1 MELNDFGLIVKA
13 LRKNS
18 FDYNGNRWTRESLS
32 RAVHLTEDQLGR
44 LERGDRKYLD
54 NQTLMLLADS
64 FNLTTLERKEFFYAA
79 LGLKDEVLFNLEEPE
94 TQLSGIFNTME
105 KLLVPAFLTDVYADI
120 ASANK
125 AVMDLYQITP
135 GMLKRLRKTPAG
147 FNQLYLIYSDI
158 YGLKDLIGPQ
168 WSDAAIMT
176 ILEFRR
182 SSLRYRHTNYFH
194 YLLNTLLKEK
204 QFELDWYSCH
214 RNDDNYDL
222 TYERFEYEHPF
233 FGPLLYTATETVI
246 HTMKGELKLVL
257 YNPANPETVAV
268 FEELMTY
275 GGNQIFQLAS
285 WPEKNIGN

>member
-54 NQTLMLLADS
+54 NQTLMLLANS
-64 FNLTTLERKEFFYAA
+64 FNLTILERKEFFYAA
-79 LGLKDEVLFNLEEPE
+79 LGLKDEVLFKLEEPE
-94 TQLSGIFNTME
+94 TQLSGILNTME
-105 KLLVPAFLTDVYADI
+105 KLQVPAFLTDVYADI
-120 ASANK
+120 VSANK
-125 AVMDLYQITP
+125 AVLDLYQINP

-176 ILEFRR
+176 LLEFRR

-194 YLLNTLLKEK
+194 YLFNTLLKEK

-214 RNDDNYDL
+214 RSHDNYDS

-233 FGPLLYTATETVI
+233 FGPLLYTATETMI
-246 HTMKGELKLVL
+246 HTMQGELKLVL
-257 YNPANPETVAV
+257 YNPANPETIAV
-268 FEELMTY
+268 FEELMKY
-275 GGNQIFQLAS
+275 GGTKIFQLAG
-285 WPEKNIGN
+285 WPEKKISN